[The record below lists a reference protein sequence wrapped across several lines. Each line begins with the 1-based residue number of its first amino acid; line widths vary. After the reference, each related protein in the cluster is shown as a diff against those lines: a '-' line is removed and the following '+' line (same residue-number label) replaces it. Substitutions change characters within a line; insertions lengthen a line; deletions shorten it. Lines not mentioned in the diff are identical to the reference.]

1 MGPRTETPAWL
12 SRRPHR
18 VADRHNAY
26 LAAIGAAVSL
36 GGIWCVAY
44 RAGENGAAVFIVV
57 LLPAGL
63 LSAPRCHWPV
73 LWFNPNG
80 TVFPSPA
87 IARCRA
93 AFLAYRL
100 TVSMSRFEEKEV
112 KSRSFIEPAPL
123 RIVRSAALSKRHLL
137 PIGVA

>member
-1 MGPRTETPAWL
+1 MGSGTQTPAWL
-12 SRRPHR
+12 SRMPHR

-44 RAGENGAAVFIVV
+44 RAGENAAAVFIVV

-63 LSAPRCHWPV
+63 LPASRWHWPV

-93 AFLAYRL
+93 AFLACRL

-123 RIVRSAALSKRHLL
+123 CIVRSTVPSERHLL
-137 PIGVA
+137 PIGAA